1 MTVANLKD
9 SHRPWL
15 LPALLAYTRNAT
27 YYTPPATALLPSKL
41 NVHLQLACE
50 GGVFFAF
57 LFLKRSRMPNWPTG
71 YNRCPHHH
79 IRQDDDRVTTLGISL
94 LGPVF
99 MYFANTNRYSANTS
113 SFETFYGS
121 EYFILKCGVV
131 HYFSWRQLHPQVTK
145 EKTEA
150 TLWRPVLQVPLR
162 ELQDSCAGLM

>member
-9 SHRPWL
+9 SHRPRL

-79 IRQDDDRVTTLGISL
+79 IRQDDDRVTLGISL

-113 SFETFYGS
+113 SF
-121 EYFILKCGVV
+121 
-131 HYFSWRQLHPQVTK
+131 
-145 EKTEA
+145 
-150 TLWRPVLQVPLR
+150 
-162 ELQDSCAGLM
+162 